1 MDGSNAQAGD
11 AMPTLDF
18 EAGSGL
24 VSAEATH
31 KQCIFTSG
39 EPERANHFINVDE
52 PASPIV
58 EPDPETATDALK
70 NLTLSGPTECLDRP
84 FRFLDLAAELRIKVY
99 EKVLVV
105 GKVFYTPDR
114 YDIQN
119 GSRFNDYT
127 SYEIPCLSLLR
138 VCRQIH
144 REAEYE
150 YLSQNLFVLPS
161 LFASM
166 KPFCRNDGVM
176 ARSQGRW
183 LFSQTAFRLLKKV
196 SVSFDP
202 RTHTPLGMGVRD
214 WDREVN
220 FDPEWELDRM
230 LEAHEEGIRR
240 LDKEWTK
247 QQNKLKRINATLEHL
262 ELDFTS
268 AFCPMGCCRNLDIDT
283 DFIYRLQPKIISVL
297 GIRFGGDKKKL
308 LSALQNTSKIVLA
321 SSTSSQLRVR
331 S

>member
-1 MDGSNAQAGD
+1 MDDSNAQAGD
-11 AMPTLDF
+11 AMPTLDL
-18 EAGSGL
+18 EAESGI

-31 KQCIFTSG
+31 KQCLVTSG
-39 EPERANHFINVDE
+39 APEHANYFINVDE

-58 EPDPETATDALK
+58 EPDSEIDTDALK
-70 NLTLSGPTECLDRP
+70 NLTLSRHTECLDRP
-84 FRFLDLAAELRIKVY
+84 FRFLDLPAELRIKVY
-99 EKVLVV
+99 ENVLVV

-119 GSRFNDYT
+119 GGRFNDYK
-127 SYEIPCLSLLR
+127 SYEIPRLSLLR

-183 LFSQTAFRLLKKV
+183 LFSKAAFRLLKKV

-202 RTHTPLGMGVRD
+202 RTHTPLGMGARD

-220 FDPEWELDRM
+220 FNPEGDLFRM
-230 LEAHEEGIRR
+230 LEAHDEGIRK
-240 LDKEWTK
+240 LDKEWT
-247 QQNKLKRINATLEHL
+247 QRQNKLKRINATLEHL

-283 DFIYRLQPKIISVL
+283 DFIYRLRPKTMSVL

-308 LSALQNTSKIVLA
+308 LSALRNTSKIVLA
-321 SSTSSQLRVR
+321 SGTSSQLRVR